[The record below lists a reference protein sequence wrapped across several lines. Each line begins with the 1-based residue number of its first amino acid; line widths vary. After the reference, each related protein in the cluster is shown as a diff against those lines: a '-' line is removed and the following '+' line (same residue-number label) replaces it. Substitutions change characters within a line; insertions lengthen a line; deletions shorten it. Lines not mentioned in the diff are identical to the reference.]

1 VVELAHR
8 ASWPLVAEPTS
19 GLRVPGALAAGQSLL
34 ADERFASAHV
44 PDVVLQ
50 LGAAPTSRAGLALAA
65 RAGRLVIVDPD
76 HLVADPARHAAWTIR
91 AELAAVIE
99 ETLEGLEPR
108 LETPWLRS
116 WLDAD
121 AVARSAIDGAI
132 DAWDEPY
139 EGRVARDV
147 AAALPEGSVLV
158 VGSSMPVRDLD
169 ACMAPREGIGVLANR
184 GASGIDGF
192 VSTAL
197 GVSAAGRPTVA
208 LCGDLS
214 FLYDAGSLLWSAHRG
229 HDVVFVVINNG
240 GGTIF
245 SFLAQKDLPEL
256 EDLFTTPHGV
266 DLAAVCAA
274 AGAGHER
281 VEHAASLM
289 PAVERA
295 MAAGGVRVVEVVV
308 DPELNRAR
316 HAEVTTIVARA
327 LTV

>member
-1 VVELAHR
+1 
-8 ASWPLVAEPTS
+8 
-19 GLRVPGALAAGQSLL
+19 
-34 ADERFASAHV
+34 
-44 PDVVLQ
+44 
-50 LGAAPTSRAGLALAA
+50 
-65 RAGRLVIVDPD
+65 
-76 HLVADPARHAAWTIR
+76 
-91 AELAAVIE
+91 
-99 ETLEGLEPR
+99 
-108 LETPWLRS
+108 
-116 WLDAD
+116 
-121 AVARSAIDGAI
+121 
-132 DAWDEPY
+132 
-139 EGRVARDV
+139 
-147 AAALPEGSVLV
+147 
-158 VGSSMPVRDLD
+158 
-169 ACMAPREGIGVLANR
+169 MAPREGIGVLANR

-316 HAEVTTIVARA
+316 HAEVTAIVARA